1 MNPLLA
7 LVAAGIAA
15 GLLYRRF
22 RRKPR
27 HGAVPKKLDVT
38 ITLGGT
44 AQNPTVDACPLDIVA
59 APGDHVRWTISDP
72 GSTGAEVWLKGFRL
86 KGTPTHKDLFDGPD
100 ASRKGRTEIRDK
112 VKRNAEVNHYDYEV
126 WLNGRL
132 AADPDI
138 LIKDI

>member
-1 MNPLLA
+1 MNPLPA

-27 HGAVPKKLDVT
+27 HGAVPKNLDVT
-38 ITLGGT
+38 IVLGGS
-44 AQNPTVDACPLDIVA
+44 AQKPQVDACPPDIVA
-59 APGDHVRWTISDP
+59 APGDRVHWKISDP
-72 GSTGAEVWLKGFRL
+72 NATGAEVWLKGFRL
-86 KGTPTHKDLFDGPD
+86 KGTSTKKDLFDGADD
-100 ASRKGRTEIRDK
+100 ARKGKREIRDK
-112 VKRNAEVNHYDYEV
+112 VKRNAPVDHYDYEV
-126 WLNGRL
+126 WLNGNL